1 MFRSRFLR
9 RPVAFALA
17 FSVSLSLAA
26 AQERTGTVRVQVAPD
41 RDDWTY
47 KPGAP
52 VSFRIAVTRDGH
64 PLSGTNVT
72 YSYGPEML
80 PPKVEKTVALPKD
93 GLVVAAGTLAEPGF
107 LRLVATAEVD
117 GKKYR
122 GLATAGFSP
131 EQIRPTVEDPPD
143 FDAFWAAGKEAL
155 AKLPIDAKLTLLPDL
170 STSKVDVYHV
180 SLQNVGVDG
189 TVANPSRFYGI
200 LAEPRGEGKFP
211 AVMSPPGAGVR
222 PYRGLIDLA
231 EKGVITLQ
239 VGIHGLPVNLD
250 PIVYDGLRVGAL
262 AGYPTF
268 NLDDRDRYYY
278 RRVYLGCLRANDF
291 LASHP
296 KWDGKNLAVTGGS
309 QGGALTIVTAALD
322 SRVPGLAAYYP
333 ALADTTGYT
342 KGRAGGWPHMF
353 KDENPHR
360 TPAKLRAIRYYD
372 VVNFARRVK
381 APGLYSWGYNDETCP
396 PTSLYSVW
404 GVITA
409 PKKLLLALE
418 TGHATTPEQA
428 DRVGRWLETLL
439 KTGQPEP

>member
-1 MFRSRFLR
+1 MIRSGRQR
-9 RPVAFALA
+9 GWALLA
-17 FSVSLSLAA
+17 IALSASLAG

-41 RDDWTY
+41 HDDWTY

-52 VSFRIAVTRDGH
+52 VSFRITVTRDGH
-64 PLSGTNVT
+64 ALPGASVS
-72 YSYGPEML
+72 YAYGPEML
-80 PPKVEKTVALPKD
+80 PPRVEKTEAVGKE
-93 GLVVAAGTLAEPGF
+93 GLVIAAGTMSEPGF

-117 GKKYR
+117 GRKYR

-155 AKLPIDAKLTLLPDL
+155 AKLPIDARQTLLPEL
-170 STSKVDVYHV
+170 STAKVDVFQV

-189 TVANPSRFYGI
+189 TGTNPSRFYGI

-222 PYRGLIDLA
+222 PYKGLIDLA

-250 PIVYDGLRVGAL
+250 PMVYDGLGRGGL

-268 NLDDRDRYYY
+268 NLDDRERYYY
-278 RRVYLGCLRANDF
+278 HRVYLGCLRANDF
-291 LASHP
+291 LVSHP
-296 KWDGKNLAVTGGS
+296 RWDGKTLAVTGGS
-309 QGGALTIVTAALD
+309 QGGALSIVTAALD
-322 SRVPGLAAYYP
+322 PRVTGLAAYYP
-333 ALADTTGYT
+333 ALSDTTGYT

-353 KDENPHR
+353 KDESPHR
-360 TPAKLRAIRYYD
+360 TPAKLSTIRYYD

-396 PTSLYSVW
+396 PTSMYSAW
-404 GVITA
+404 SVIAA

-418 TGHATTPEQA
+418 TGHATTPEQT
-428 DRVGRWLETLL
+428 DRVARWLETLL
-439 KTGQPEP
+439 KTGKAEP

>member
-1 MFRSRFLR
+1 MIRSGGER
-9 RPVAFALA
+9 RWALLALA
-17 FSVSLSLAA
+17 LSVSLEAG

-52 VSFRIAVTRDGH
+52 VGFRITVTRDGH
-64 PLSGTNVT
+64 ALPGASVS
-72 YSYGPEML
+72 YAYGPEML
-80 PPKVEKTVALPKD
+80 PPRVEKTEAVGKD
-93 GLVVAAGTLAEPGF
+93 GLVIAAGTMNEPGF

-117 GKKYR
+117 GRKYR

-155 AKLPIDAKLTLLPDL
+155 AKLPIDARLTLLPEL
-170 STSKVDVYHV
+170 STSKVDVFHV
-180 SLQNVGVDG
+180 SLQNVGLDG
-189 TVANPSRFYGI
+189 TGANPSRFYGI
-200 LAEPRGEGKFP
+200 LAEPKGEGKFP

-222 PYRGLIDLA
+222 PYKGLVELA

-250 PIVYDGLRVGAL
+250 PAVYDGLRLGGL

-268 NLDDRDRYYY
+268 NLDDRERYYY
-278 RRVYLGCLRANDF
+278 RRVYLGCVRANDF
-291 LASHP
+291 LVSHP
-296 KWDGKNLAVTGGS
+296 RWDGKSLAVTGGS
-309 QGGALTIVTAALD
+309 QGGALSIVTAALD
-322 SRVPGLAAYYP
+322 PRVTGLAAYYP
-333 ALADTTGYT
+333 ALSDTTGYT

-353 KDENPHR
+353 KDESPHR
-360 TPAKLRAIRYYD
+360 TPAKLSTIRYYD

-396 PTSLYSVW
+396 PTSMYSAW
-404 GVITA
+404 SVITA

-418 TGHATTPEQA
+418 AGHATTPEQT

-439 KTGQPEP
+439 KTGKAEP